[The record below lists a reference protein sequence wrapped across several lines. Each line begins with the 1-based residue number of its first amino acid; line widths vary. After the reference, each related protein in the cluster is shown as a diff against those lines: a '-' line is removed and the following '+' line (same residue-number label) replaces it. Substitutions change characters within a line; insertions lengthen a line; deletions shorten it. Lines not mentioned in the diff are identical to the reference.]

1 MQKLKS
7 QKLSKYEG
15 QDCDHVKGNMEI
27 YLKYSNT
34 IFMMKATCK
43 MTDMIKK
50 CRQIRLKKKSSP
62 HIQDGLMLSFLLAIL
77 LWFFRTTGL
86 MYN

>member
-43 MTDMIKK
+43 MTDMIKNVGK
-50 CRQIRLKKKSSP
+50 L
-62 HIQDGLMLSFLLAIL
+62 D
-77 LWFFRTTGL
+77 
-86 MYN
+86 